1 MEVCNQLN
9 EYINPFMK
17 VYNDFCDSL
26 GTKLIDIADPQGLT
40 KNSPTRGMPLTDIK
54 TAFTIAMAYLAF
66 VFIGTKVMEKR
77 KAFTSLYPLQFAY
90 NIVQIAL
97 CSYMCIEA
105 GLQAYRNGYSLLPC
119 ENFNYEN
126 PPLGN
131 VLWLFYVSKVL
142 DFMDTIFIVLR
153 KKSDQLSFLHVY
165 HHFTIFS
172 FYWWNVNC
180 AYDGDIYLTIIL
192 NGAIHTIMY
201 TYYFLALHTK
211 DIWWKSYLTSCQLIQ
226 FMCMLTQAAYLVF
239 SGCQKFPRPIVI
251 IYFFYI
257 LSLFILFSQFFV
269 QKYMKKATPEKENS
283 KPSKTPAAKY
293 NSLKQ

>member
-1 MEVCNQLN
+1 MATIQQIDDSIRSL
-9 EYINPFMK
+9 ID
-17 VYNDFCDSL
+17 VYDEFCANL
-26 GTKLIDIADPQGLT
+26 GTYLITLADPEGQT
-40 KNSPTRGMPLTDIK
+40 KNSPTKGMPLTDIK
-54 TAFTIAMAYLAF
+54 TAVTIALSYLAF
-66 VFIGTKVMEKR
+66 VFIGKKMMEKR
-77 KAFTSLYPLQFAY
+77 QAFNLYPLQFVY

-105 GLQAYRNGYSLLPC
+105 GLQAYRNGYTLLPC
-119 ENFNYEN
+119 ENFSYEN

-142 DFMDTIFIVLR
+142 DFMDTVFIILR

-226 FMCMLTQAAYLVF
+226 FMCMLSQAAYLVF

-257 LSLFILFSQFFV
+257 LSLFVLFSQFYV
-269 QKYMKKATPEKENS
+269 QKYMMKPASKEGS
-283 KPSKTPAAKY
+283 KTAKTPASKD
-293 NSLKQ
+293 KIKPQ